1 MCLQPGLV
9 GRTHQEVLEG
19 TPDRIVFSLSQV
31 LLGLVGEHPVL
42 QGKISINSD
51 TYGGVERV
59 EEPQGDAVE
68 EELVVP
74 DSRGHVLLL
83 EDLVVVDAE
92 LKVGGAISS
101 KLGECRCLLV
111 EASPEVLLRC
121 LGVLVET

>member
-9 GRTHQEVLEG
+9 GRTHQDVLEG
-19 TPDRIVFSLSQV
+19 TPDRIVLSLSQV

-74 DSRGHVLLL
+74 DSRGHVLLF
-83 EDLVVVDAE
+83 EDLVIVDAE
-92 LKVGGAISS
+92 LKVCGAIPR
-101 KLGECRCLLV
+101 KLEGC
-111 EASPEVLLRC
+111 
-121 LGVLVET
+121 